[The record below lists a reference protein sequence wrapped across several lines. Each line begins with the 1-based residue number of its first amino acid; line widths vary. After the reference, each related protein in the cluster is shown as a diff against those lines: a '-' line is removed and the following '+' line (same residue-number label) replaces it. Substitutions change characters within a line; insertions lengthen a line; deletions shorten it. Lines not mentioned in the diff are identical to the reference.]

1 MIYVPN
7 QKGSPTLAN
16 FRSSVK
22 YVISNYIKE
31 KNKDVDEKNKIAYA
45 LVNIVG
51 IPSAKTMDD
60 LLKNVDK
67 INKLTL
73 RFYPLNGDLDF
84 SEVFGVITRDM
95 REEVGSKN
103 GEIVF
108 KSPKSINGVKTV
120 IEKAAG
126 TIDPILQ
133 VTTKGKSKAT
143 LKDYELS
150 EKYELEFNDNSDL
163 EDESSQIINKMST
176 IDTLNFSNDS
186 HQEIYERNKVKIIPF
201 VKKYRVMNIKNFEK
215 VMSNAEKLTEKSNSN
230 KVFLQSLKIL
240 KPNKSNFL
248 HKLIFGIIE
257 VTVAFIMAKRT
268 DTIGLTENVL
278 QVVITVMLAFLAV
291 VFTGYAFFQ
300 ALINDKLLVS
310 MIATGD
316 NKNNKLSEANI
327 YFAEVMIFQI
337 GCMLLDLLVIVFMI
351 VLPEDWTLLSNNM
364 LNEAFATIG
373 ISFLLYCNV
382 ESIWEMKSFIFNVFQ
397 LFNLHAYSRI
407 AKIQENQ
414 SDKEEN

>member
-1 MIYVPN
+1 
-7 QKGSPTLAN
+7 
-16 FRSSVK
+16 
-22 YVISNYIKE
+22 
-31 KNKDVDEKNKIAYA
+31 
-45 LVNIVG
+45 
-51 IPSAKTMDD
+51 
-60 LLKNVDK
+60 
-67 INKLTL
+67 
-73 RFYPLNGDLDF
+73 
-84 SEVFGVITRDM
+84 
-95 REEVGSKN
+95 
-103 GEIVF
+103 
-108 KSPKSINGVKTV
+108 
-120 IEKAAG
+120 
-126 TIDPILQ
+126 
-133 VTTKGKSKAT
+133 
-143 LKDYELS
+143 
-150 EKYELEFNDNSDL
+150 
-163 EDESSQIINKMST
+163 
-176 IDTLNFSNDS
+176 
-186 HQEIYERNKVKIIPF
+186 
-201 VKKYRVMNIKNFEK
+201 MNIKNFEK
-215 VMSNAEKLTEKSNSN
+215 LMSNAVKLTEKSNSN

-240 KPNKSNFL
+240 KPDKSNFL

-257 VTVAFIMAKRT
+257 VILAIIMVKRV
-268 DTIGLTENVL
+268 DTISLTEDVL

-310 MIATGD
+310 MIVAGD
-316 NKNNKLSEANI
+316 DKNNKLSEANN

-414 SDKEEN
+414 SDKEED

>member
-1 MIYVPN
+1 
-7 QKGSPTLAN
+7 
-16 FRSSVK
+16 
-22 YVISNYIKE
+22 
-31 KNKDVDEKNKIAYA
+31 
-45 LVNIVG
+45 
-51 IPSAKTMDD
+51 
-60 LLKNVDK
+60 
-67 INKLTL
+67 
-73 RFYPLNGDLDF
+73 
-84 SEVFGVITRDM
+84 
-95 REEVGSKN
+95 
-103 GEIVF
+103 
-108 KSPKSINGVKTV
+108 
-120 IEKAAG
+120 
-126 TIDPILQ
+126 
-133 VTTKGKSKAT
+133 
-143 LKDYELS
+143 
-150 EKYELEFNDNSDL
+150 
-163 EDESSQIINKMST
+163 
-176 IDTLNFSNDS
+176 
-186 HQEIYERNKVKIIPF
+186 
-201 VKKYRVMNIKNFEK
+201 MNIKNFEK

>member
-1 MIYVPN
+1 
-7 QKGSPTLAN
+7 
-16 FRSSVK
+16 
-22 YVISNYIKE
+22 
-31 KNKDVDEKNKIAYA
+31 
-45 LVNIVG
+45 
-51 IPSAKTMDD
+51 
-60 LLKNVDK
+60 
-67 INKLTL
+67 
-73 RFYPLNGDLDF
+73 
-84 SEVFGVITRDM
+84 
-95 REEVGSKN
+95 
-103 GEIVF
+103 
-108 KSPKSINGVKTV
+108 
-120 IEKAAG
+120 
-126 TIDPILQ
+126 
-133 VTTKGKSKAT
+133 
-143 LKDYELS
+143 
-150 EKYELEFNDNSDL
+150 
-163 EDESSQIINKMST
+163 
-176 IDTLNFSNDS
+176 
-186 HQEIYERNKVKIIPF
+186 
-201 VKKYRVMNIKNFEK
+201 MNIKNFEK

-364 LNEAFATIG
+364 LNEALAAIG
-373 ISFLLYCNV
+373 ISLLLYCNV

-414 SDKEEN
+414 SDKEED

>member
-1 MIYVPN
+1 
-7 QKGSPTLAN
+7 
-16 FRSSVK
+16 
-22 YVISNYIKE
+22 
-31 KNKDVDEKNKIAYA
+31 
-45 LVNIVG
+45 
-51 IPSAKTMDD
+51 
-60 LLKNVDK
+60 
-67 INKLTL
+67 
-73 RFYPLNGDLDF
+73 
-84 SEVFGVITRDM
+84 
-95 REEVGSKN
+95 
-103 GEIVF
+103 
-108 KSPKSINGVKTV
+108 
-120 IEKAAG
+120 
-126 TIDPILQ
+126 
-133 VTTKGKSKAT
+133 
-143 LKDYELS
+143 
-150 EKYELEFNDNSDL
+150 
-163 EDESSQIINKMST
+163 
-176 IDTLNFSNDS
+176 
-186 HQEIYERNKVKIIPF
+186 
-201 VKKYRVMNIKNFEK
+201 MNIKNFEK

-257 VTVAFIMAKRT
+257 VTVVFIMAKRT

>member
-1 MIYVPN
+1 
-7 QKGSPTLAN
+7 
-16 FRSSVK
+16 
-22 YVISNYIKE
+22 
-31 KNKDVDEKNKIAYA
+31 
-45 LVNIVG
+45 
-51 IPSAKTMDD
+51 
-60 LLKNVDK
+60 
-67 INKLTL
+67 
-73 RFYPLNGDLDF
+73 
-84 SEVFGVITRDM
+84 
-95 REEVGSKN
+95 
-103 GEIVF
+103 
-108 KSPKSINGVKTV
+108 
-120 IEKAAG
+120 
-126 TIDPILQ
+126 
-133 VTTKGKSKAT
+133 
-143 LKDYELS
+143 
-150 EKYELEFNDNSDL
+150 
-163 EDESSQIINKMST
+163 
-176 IDTLNFSNDS
+176 
-186 HQEIYERNKVKIIPF
+186 
-201 VKKYRVMNIKNFEK
+201 MNIKNFEK

-327 YFAEVMIFQI
+327 YFAKVMIFQI

-382 ESIWEMKSFIFNVFQ
+382 ESIWEMKSSIFNVFQ

>member
-1 MIYVPN
+1 
-7 QKGSPTLAN
+7 
-16 FRSSVK
+16 
-22 YVISNYIKE
+22 
-31 KNKDVDEKNKIAYA
+31 
-45 LVNIVG
+45 
-51 IPSAKTMDD
+51 
-60 LLKNVDK
+60 
-67 INKLTL
+67 
-73 RFYPLNGDLDF
+73 
-84 SEVFGVITRDM
+84 
-95 REEVGSKN
+95 
-103 GEIVF
+103 
-108 KSPKSINGVKTV
+108 
-120 IEKAAG
+120 
-126 TIDPILQ
+126 
-133 VTTKGKSKAT
+133 
-143 LKDYELS
+143 
-150 EKYELEFNDNSDL
+150 
-163 EDESSQIINKMST
+163 
-176 IDTLNFSNDS
+176 
-186 HQEIYERNKVKIIPF
+186 
-201 VKKYRVMNIKNFEK
+201 MNIKNFEK
-215 VMSNAEKLTEKSNSN
+215 LMSNAVKLTEKSNSN

-240 KPNKSNFL
+240 KPDKSNFL

>member
-1 MIYVPN
+1 
-7 QKGSPTLAN
+7 
-16 FRSSVK
+16 
-22 YVISNYIKE
+22 
-31 KNKDVDEKNKIAYA
+31 
-45 LVNIVG
+45 
-51 IPSAKTMDD
+51 
-60 LLKNVDK
+60 
-67 INKLTL
+67 
-73 RFYPLNGDLDF
+73 
-84 SEVFGVITRDM
+84 
-95 REEVGSKN
+95 
-103 GEIVF
+103 
-108 KSPKSINGVKTV
+108 
-120 IEKAAG
+120 
-126 TIDPILQ
+126 
-133 VTTKGKSKAT
+133 
-143 LKDYELS
+143 
-150 EKYELEFNDNSDL
+150 
-163 EDESSQIINKMST
+163 
-176 IDTLNFSNDS
+176 
-186 HQEIYERNKVKIIPF
+186 
-201 VKKYRVMNIKNFEK
+201 MNIKNFEK

-397 LFNLHAYSRI
+397 LFNLHSYSRI

>member
-1 MIYVPN
+1 
-7 QKGSPTLAN
+7 
-16 FRSSVK
+16 
-22 YVISNYIKE
+22 
-31 KNKDVDEKNKIAYA
+31 
-45 LVNIVG
+45 
-51 IPSAKTMDD
+51 
-60 LLKNVDK
+60 
-67 INKLTL
+67 
-73 RFYPLNGDLDF
+73 
-84 SEVFGVITRDM
+84 
-95 REEVGSKN
+95 
-103 GEIVF
+103 
-108 KSPKSINGVKTV
+108 
-120 IEKAAG
+120 
-126 TIDPILQ
+126 
-133 VTTKGKSKAT
+133 
-143 LKDYELS
+143 
-150 EKYELEFNDNSDL
+150 
-163 EDESSQIINKMST
+163 
-176 IDTLNFSNDS
+176 
-186 HQEIYERNKVKIIPF
+186 
-201 VKKYRVMNIKNFEK
+201 MNIKNFEK

-337 GCMLLDLLVIVFMI
+337 GCMLLELLVIVFMI

>member
-1 MIYVPN
+1 
-7 QKGSPTLAN
+7 
-16 FRSSVK
+16 
-22 YVISNYIKE
+22 
-31 KNKDVDEKNKIAYA
+31 
-45 LVNIVG
+45 
-51 IPSAKTMDD
+51 
-60 LLKNVDK
+60 
-67 INKLTL
+67 
-73 RFYPLNGDLDF
+73 
-84 SEVFGVITRDM
+84 
-95 REEVGSKN
+95 
-103 GEIVF
+103 
-108 KSPKSINGVKTV
+108 
-120 IEKAAG
+120 
-126 TIDPILQ
+126 
-133 VTTKGKSKAT
+133 
-143 LKDYELS
+143 
-150 EKYELEFNDNSDL
+150 
-163 EDESSQIINKMST
+163 
-176 IDTLNFSNDS
+176 
-186 HQEIYERNKVKIIPF
+186 
-201 VKKYRVMNIKNFEK
+201 MNIKNFEK

-337 GCMLLDLLVIVFMI
+337 GCILLDLLVIVFMI

>member
-1 MIYVPN
+1 
-7 QKGSPTLAN
+7 
-16 FRSSVK
+16 
-22 YVISNYIKE
+22 
-31 KNKDVDEKNKIAYA
+31 
-45 LVNIVG
+45 
-51 IPSAKTMDD
+51 
-60 LLKNVDK
+60 
-67 INKLTL
+67 
-73 RFYPLNGDLDF
+73 
-84 SEVFGVITRDM
+84 
-95 REEVGSKN
+95 
-103 GEIVF
+103 
-108 KSPKSINGVKTV
+108 
-120 IEKAAG
+120 
-126 TIDPILQ
+126 
-133 VTTKGKSKAT
+133 
-143 LKDYELS
+143 
-150 EKYELEFNDNSDL
+150 
-163 EDESSQIINKMST
+163 
-176 IDTLNFSNDS
+176 
-186 HQEIYERNKVKIIPF
+186 
-201 VKKYRVMNIKNFEK
+201 MNIKNFEK

-351 VLPEDWTLLSNNM
+351 VLPENWTLLSNNM
-364 LNEAFATIG
+364 LNEALATIG
-373 ISFLLYCNV
+373 ISLLLYCNV

>member
-1 MIYVPN
+1 
-7 QKGSPTLAN
+7 
-16 FRSSVK
+16 
-22 YVISNYIKE
+22 
-31 KNKDVDEKNKIAYA
+31 
-45 LVNIVG
+45 
-51 IPSAKTMDD
+51 
-60 LLKNVDK
+60 
-67 INKLTL
+67 
-73 RFYPLNGDLDF
+73 
-84 SEVFGVITRDM
+84 
-95 REEVGSKN
+95 
-103 GEIVF
+103 
-108 KSPKSINGVKTV
+108 
-120 IEKAAG
+120 
-126 TIDPILQ
+126 
-133 VTTKGKSKAT
+133 
-143 LKDYELS
+143 
-150 EKYELEFNDNSDL
+150 
-163 EDESSQIINKMST
+163 
-176 IDTLNFSNDS
+176 
-186 HQEIYERNKVKIIPF
+186 
-201 VKKYRVMNIKNFEK
+201 MNIKNFEK

-364 LNEAFATIG
+364 LN
-373 ISFLLYCNV
+373 
-382 ESIWEMKSFIFNVFQ
+382 
-397 LFNLHAYSRI
+397 
-407 AKIQENQ
+407 
-414 SDKEEN
+414 

>member
-1 MIYVPN
+1 
-7 QKGSPTLAN
+7 
-16 FRSSVK
+16 
-22 YVISNYIKE
+22 
-31 KNKDVDEKNKIAYA
+31 
-45 LVNIVG
+45 
-51 IPSAKTMDD
+51 
-60 LLKNVDK
+60 
-67 INKLTL
+67 
-73 RFYPLNGDLDF
+73 
-84 SEVFGVITRDM
+84 
-95 REEVGSKN
+95 
-103 GEIVF
+103 
-108 KSPKSINGVKTV
+108 
-120 IEKAAG
+120 
-126 TIDPILQ
+126 
-133 VTTKGKSKAT
+133 
-143 LKDYELS
+143 
-150 EKYELEFNDNSDL
+150 
-163 EDESSQIINKMST
+163 
-176 IDTLNFSNDS
+176 
-186 HQEIYERNKVKIIPF
+186 
-201 VKKYRVMNIKNFEK
+201 MNIKNFEK
-215 VMSNAEKLTEKSNSN
+215 LMSNAVKLTEKSNSN

>member
-1 MIYVPN
+1 
-7 QKGSPTLAN
+7 
-16 FRSSVK
+16 
-22 YVISNYIKE
+22 
-31 KNKDVDEKNKIAYA
+31 
-45 LVNIVG
+45 
-51 IPSAKTMDD
+51 
-60 LLKNVDK
+60 
-67 INKLTL
+67 
-73 RFYPLNGDLDF
+73 
-84 SEVFGVITRDM
+84 
-95 REEVGSKN
+95 
-103 GEIVF
+103 
-108 KSPKSINGVKTV
+108 
-120 IEKAAG
+120 
-126 TIDPILQ
+126 
-133 VTTKGKSKAT
+133 
-143 LKDYELS
+143 
-150 EKYELEFNDNSDL
+150 
-163 EDESSQIINKMST
+163 
-176 IDTLNFSNDS
+176 
-186 HQEIYERNKVKIIPF
+186 
-201 VKKYRVMNIKNFEK
+201 MNIKKFEK

-230 KVFLQSLKIL
+230 IVFLQSLKIL

-316 NKNNKLSEANI
+316 NENNKLSETNI

-351 VLPEDWTLLSNNM
+351 VLPENWMLLSNNV
-364 LNEAFATIG
+364 LNEALATIG
-373 ISFLLYCNV
+373 ISLLLYCNV

>member
-1 MIYVPN
+1 
-7 QKGSPTLAN
+7 
-16 FRSSVK
+16 
-22 YVISNYIKE
+22 
-31 KNKDVDEKNKIAYA
+31 
-45 LVNIVG
+45 
-51 IPSAKTMDD
+51 
-60 LLKNVDK
+60 
-67 INKLTL
+67 
-73 RFYPLNGDLDF
+73 
-84 SEVFGVITRDM
+84 
-95 REEVGSKN
+95 
-103 GEIVF
+103 
-108 KSPKSINGVKTV
+108 
-120 IEKAAG
+120 
-126 TIDPILQ
+126 
-133 VTTKGKSKAT
+133 
-143 LKDYELS
+143 
-150 EKYELEFNDNSDL
+150 
-163 EDESSQIINKMST
+163 
-176 IDTLNFSNDS
+176 
-186 HQEIYERNKVKIIPF
+186 
-201 VKKYRVMNIKNFEK
+201 MNIKNFEK

-257 VTVAFIMAKRT
+257 ITVAFIMAKRT